1 MTARSIKES
10 TMEKI
15 ILINLVIAII
25 FCICYSY
32 QFLYV
37 IVSLMKKDKPHQET
51 KAHRF
56 AVLIAARNEET
67 VINDMTTTP
76 IDNFVTSEGNMKNY
90 EQA

>member
-1 MTARSIKES
+1 
-10 TMEKI
+10 MEKI

-51 KAHRF
+51 KAPACFCGGAEHLRHQSLSEHRQE
-56 AVLIAARNEET
+56 LYR
-67 VINDMTTTP
+67 
-76 IDNFVTSEGNMKNY
+76 
-90 EQA
+90 